1 MSVQAQ
7 VAPTSI
13 GMSRLHDG
21 RRLLRAV
28 LPALSLA
35 LIILAIWALNPRAI
49 SYFGLTLMLSLAD
62 RKSTRLNSSHRIA
75 SRMPSSA

>member
-1 MSVQAQ
+1 VSVQAQ

-13 GMSRLHDG
+13 GMSRLRDG

-35 LIILAIWALNPRAI
+35 LIILAIWR
-49 SYFGLTLMLSLAD
+49 SRSRSRRLA
-62 RKSTRLNSSHRIA
+62 R
-75 SRMPSSA
+75 